1 VRAGSLEEDLPGA
14 HQAMARLEALGI
26 SMANVTAELEAEGV
40 KSFASAWK
48 ALMDAMEASRKAAV
62 GEE

>member
-1 VRAGSLEEDLPGA
+1 
-14 HQAMARLEALGI
+14 MARLEALGI